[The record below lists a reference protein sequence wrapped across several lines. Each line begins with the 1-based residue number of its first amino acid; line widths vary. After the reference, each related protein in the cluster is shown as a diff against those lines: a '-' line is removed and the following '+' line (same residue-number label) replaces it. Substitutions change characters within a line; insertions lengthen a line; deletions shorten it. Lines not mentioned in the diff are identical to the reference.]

1 MLRSVKN
8 GDLTNMEK
16 IAVVGLGMLG
26 CSLCASLEGTC
37 TRLGW
42 SRRPE
47 VGKWA
52 AENGLIEEALPDV
65 ESVLEQADLAVLCL
79 PIPVI
84 MEYLRRYAPLMKK
97 TLVTDIG
104 SVKGCI
110 ETAARE
116 NGVRFVGSHP
126 MAGTEKSGPESLVRG
141 IYAGA
146 TVFIVPPDG
155 AAGSDIEQVESLWRK
170 VRAKP
175 RRINAKEHDLL
186 VANTSHVPHVVSSAL
201 ALSVLDV
208 PPEAQDQ
215 RFAGCASGFRDT
227 VRVAASSPKMW
238 KEILSHNRSAVLE
251 AMELYEARC
260 RHLKELIARGDFDS
274 FEREFARGKELIEQ
288 WRATFKQPQRENR

>member
-1 MLRSVKN
+1 
-8 GDLTNMEK
+8 MEK
-16 IAVVGLGMLG
+16 IAVIGLGMLG

-37 TRLGW
+37 FRLGW

-52 AENGLIEEALPDV
+52 QDAGLIEEACTGV
-65 ESVLEQADLAVLCL
+65 EDALRKADLAVLCL
-79 PIPVI
+79 PVPVI
-84 MEYLRRYAPLMKK
+84 MEYLNRYSELMKD

-110 ETAARE
+110 EKAALE

-146 TVFIVPPDG
+146 TIFIVPPQG
-155 AAGSDIEQVESLWRK
+155 AAEADIAKVESLWHK
-170 VRAKP
+170 VNGKT
-175 RRINAKEHDLL
+175 RRLNAKEHDLL
-186 VANTSHVPHVVSSAL
+186 VANTSHVPHVVSCAL

-208 PPEAQDQ
+208 PAPGRDL

-238 KEILSHNRSAVLE
+238 KEIISHNQAAVLE
-251 AMELYEARC
+251 AMDLYEQRC
-260 RHLKELIARGDFDS
+260 SYLKELIAAGDFDG
-274 FEREFARGKELIEQ
+274 FEREFAKGRDLIVQ
-288 WRATFKQPQRENR
+288 WRNTLDSRKK

>member
-1 MLRSVKN
+1 
-8 GDLTNMEK
+8 MEK

-47 VGKWA
+47 VTKWVK
-52 AENGLIEEALPDV
+52 ETGLVEEACSCV
-65 ESVLEQADLAVLCL
+65 EDALAQADLAVLCL
-79 PIPVI
+79 PVPVI
-84 MEYLRRYAPLMKK
+84 MEYLGRYAELMKK

-110 ETAARE
+110 EKAALE

-146 TVFIVPPDG
+146 TVFIVPPQG
-155 AAGSDIEQVESLWRK
+155 AAEADIAQVESLWHK
-170 VRAKP
+170 VKSKT
-175 RRINAKEHDLL
+175 RRLNAKEHDWL
-186 VANTSHVPHVVSSAL
+186 VANTSHVPHVVSCAL

-208 PPEAQDQ
+208 PESDRSQ

-238 KEILSHNRSAVLE
+238 KEILSHNQSAVLE
-251 AMELYEARC
+251 AMDFYERRC
-260 RHLKELIARGDFDS
+260 SHLKNLIASGDFDG
-274 FEREFARGKELIEQ
+274 FEREFARGKELIEL
-288 WRATFKQPQRENR
+288 WRSTLGGTGTAKK

>member
-1 MLRSVKN
+1 
-8 GDLTNMEK
+8 MEK
-16 IAVVGLGMLG
+16 IAVIGLGMLG

-37 TRLGW
+37 VRLGW
-42 SRRPE
+42 GRRPE

-52 AENGLIEEALPDV
+52 REAGLIEEDCPSV
-65 ESVLEQADLAVLCL
+65 ESALEQADLAVLCL

-84 MEYLRRYAPLMKK
+84 MEFLHTYAALMKR

-110 ETAARE
+110 VRAAEE

-146 TVFIVPPDG
+146 TVFIVPT
-155 AAGSDIEQVESLWRK
+155 ANASDKDVSQVEDLWRK
-170 VRAKP
+170 VHALP
-175 RRINAKEHDLL
+175 RRLDAKEHDLL
-186 VANTSHVPHVVSSAL
+186 VANTSHVPHVVSCAL
-201 ALSVLDV
+201 ALSVLGV
-208 PPEAQDQ
+208 PEADREL

-238 KEILSHNRSAVLE
+238 REILSHNQEAVLE
-251 AMELYEARC
+251 AMEFYEERC
-260 RHLKELIARGDFDS
+260 AYLKKLIAEGDFDG
-274 FEREFARGKELIEQ
+274 FEREFARGKALIEA
-288 WRATFKQPQRENR
+288 WRRSQNLNGGK